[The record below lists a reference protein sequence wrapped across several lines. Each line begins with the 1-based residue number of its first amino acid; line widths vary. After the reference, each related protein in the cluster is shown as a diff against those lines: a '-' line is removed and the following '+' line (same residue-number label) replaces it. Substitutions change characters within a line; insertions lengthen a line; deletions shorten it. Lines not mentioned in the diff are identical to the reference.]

1 MKEAKRM
8 IVISLDAVGGMD
20 EAFLRTLP
28 NFKKFM
34 DGAAVCNNVRSVYP
48 SITYPAHT
56 TIVTGR
62 YPKNHGVINNTLL
75 QPGKSSPDWYWHRKY
90 IQGTTLY
97 DEAIKKGMKTAA
109 LLWPVTAKS
118 AIHYNVPEIFS
129 NRPWTNQI
137 MTSFFNGTPVYQA
150 VLNKK
155 FGHLRDGKKQPQLD
169 DFVHACLLYTL
180 EKYKPDL
187 TLVHFTDADTN
198 RHLYGV
204 NSKEAKE
211 ALRRHDRRLGE
222 IMTLLEQLSM
232 LEDTAVI
239 VLGDHY
245 QKDVGKI
252 IYLNYV
258 LLEHGYLSV
267 ENGKIKDWKAICKNC
282 DGSAYIYLKK
292 GFGYLKDE
300 LYGLFNNL
308 RAREDS
314 GIEHVYNHVEA
325 VQKGADRRCAL
336 MLEAKDGY
344 YFLDSWRVFSENV
357 RAETDGLCPETL
369 RAVHG
374 YDPDKEDYATIF
386 MAKGAGI
393 ARSVR
398 VDKMRLI
405 DEGPTLA
412 RLLGIDLGAVDGRV
426 IEQILE

>member
-1 MKEAKRM
+1 MNEAKRL

-20 EAFLRTLP
+20 EAFLKTLP

-34 DGAAVCNNVRSVYP
+34 EDAVICSNVRSVYP
-48 SITYPAHT
+48 SMTYPAHT

-62 YPKNHGVINNTLL
+62 YPKNHGIINNTLL
-75 QPGKSSPDWYWHRKY
+75 QPEKNSPDWYWQRKY
-90 IQGTTLY
+90 VQGTTLY

-118 AIHYNVPEIFS
+118 DIHYNVPEIFA

-137 MTSFFNGTPVYQA
+137 ITSLFNGTPVYQA

-155 FGHLRDGKKQPQLD
+155 FGYLRDGKKQPQLD
-169 DFVHACLLYTL
+169 NFVHACLLYTL

-187 TLVHFTDADTN
+187 TLVHFTDVDTN

-204 NSKEAKE
+204 HSKEAKE

-222 IMTLLEQLSM
+222 IMALLERLSM

-245 QKDVGKI
+245 QKDVRKV
-252 IYLNYV
+252 IYLNYI
-258 LLEHGYLSV
+258 LTEHGYLTV

-292 GFGYLKDE
+292 GFGHLRDE
-300 LYGLFNNL
+300 LYNLFNNL
-308 RAREDS
+308 KAREDS
-314 GIEHVYNHVEA
+314 GIEHVYHHAEA

-357 RAETDGLCPETL
+357 RVKAQELRPEGL

-374 YDPDKEDYATIF
+374 YDPDKEDYTTIF

-393 ARSVR
+393 AKSARI
-398 VDKMRLI
+398 DKMRLI

-412 RLLGIDLGAVDGRV
+412 ELIGVDLGNTDGRV
-426 IEQILE
+426 IKEILA